1 MEGPAGGERIIAHLA
16 IARAGAAQPR
26 DPGRERR
33 SLSIAAAHV
42 QEVFLR
48 LDHGRCLERV
58 FRFEHA
64 RVPMAKS
71 VHESDDDRPKEQREQ
86 GERPNMFHG
95 PEPTAPTC
103 VTGLEGVA

>member
-1 MEGPAGGERIIAHLA
+1 MEGPAGGERIIAHHA

-26 DPGRERR
+26 DPGSERR

-48 LDHGRCLERV
+48 LDHGRRLERV
-58 FRFEHA
+58 FRCGHA
-64 RVPMAKS
+64 RVPMAQS
-71 VHESDDDRPKEQREQ
+71 VNESDHDRPKEQGEQ

-95 PEPTAPTC
+95 PQPTAPTC
-103 VTGLEGVA
+103 VFRFEELA